1 MVSRG
6 LGVCRRVDAIAFEC
20 AHRWLRAKPQ
30 AHDKSALLQVIH
42 VVFVSDQATTCGN
55 NALAPV
61 LHLPDEVL
69 FHVPKRAFTLMGEY
83 FTDAALFLCF
93 NPLIRIDEGGTREF
107 GKMSSNGG
115 FSDSMNPVRAM
126 FSI

>member
-1 MVSRG
+1 MRLPSNALIDGCGRS
-6 LGVCRRVDAIAFEC
+6 
-20 AHRWLRAKPQ
+20 PQ
-30 AHDKSALLQVIH
+30 AHDKSALLQTIH
-42 VVFVSDQATTCGN
+42 VVLVCNQATTCGN

-69 FHVPKRAFTLMGEY
+69 FHVPKRAFTLMRED

-93 NPLIRIDEGGTREF
+93 NPLIRIDESETQEF

-115 FSDSMNPVRAM
+115 FSDSHESCQGNVFNLTWRRH
-126 FSI
+126 SVGLT